1 MLADGSGFGSIFAET
16 APTRGLIVKQP
27 VEELQ
32 IDALKDDL
40 KQSLDEI
47 QPRIESLKELCNT
60 AIQSSQSNTK
70 NVGVDLQREI
80 DQIIPRMEAIHTT
93 SIKTS
98 RRIQSLGL
106 NQQTVGMLSI
116 PKQLRPVH
124 DEFFQFKEEFDTSL
138 KNVATLSRSITSKI
152 DLHNG
157 AMESLKSIPAAIN
170 ENLEQITK
178 QQEICSSIGQLIDQM
193 KQKLSQDIIQEH
205 QTVLNQFEDKIQKSD
220 RLVKELETKADD
232 GLVSTTQIT
241 EQIQTEKFDI
251 KNSFEDLMKEI
262 ENTAFTKLDDMKS
275 KVELSNKETMAKIN
289 ELQTQLTNELEE
301 ISHCQTDSNVLSLL
315 DEIEK
320 QKEMSE
326 LEALIERFNELEKL
340 AKEPISRP
348 PGANYEDLP
357 GTYQGRKAMFRCF
370 DDGTYTV
377 KFVD

>member
-1 MLADGSGFGSIFAET
+1 MSDSNVFGSIFAET

-27 VEELQ
+27 TEELQ
-32 IDALKDDL
+32 LDALRDDL
-40 KQSLDEI
+40 LQSLDEV
-47 QPRIESLKELCNT
+47 QPRIEKLKETCNIV
-60 AIQSSQSNTK
+60 IQSSQGNIK
-70 NVGVDLQREI
+70 NVGVDLQHEI
-80 DQIIPRMEAIHTT
+80 DKLIPRMDAIHTT

-157 AMESLKSIPAAIN
+157 ALESLKTIPNALQ
-170 ENLEQITK
+170 ENLEKIAQQQEECVNASVMIDQLK
-178 QQEICSSIGQLIDQM
+178 QQLTASIINEHEQI
-193 KQKLSQDIIQEH
+193 LSQFDEK
-205 QTVLNQFEDKIQKSD
+205 VNKAAKLVED
-220 RLVKELETKADD
+220 LETKADD
-232 GLVSTTQIT
+232 GLTSTTQIN

-262 ENTAFTKLDDMKS
+262 QNTSFTKLDDMKK
-275 KVELSNKETMAKIN
+275 KVELSNKETISKITD
-289 ELQTQLTNELEE
+289 LQSQLTNELEE
-301 ISHCQTDSNVLSLL
+301 ISRCQSDNVVLSLI

-326 LEALIERFNELEKL
+326 LEALIERFNALEK
-340 AKEPISRP
+340 AIKDPATRP
-348 PGANYEDLP
+348 PGADYEDLN
-357 GTYQGRKAMFRCF
+357 GIYEGRKAVFRCF
-370 DDGTYTV
+370 DNGTFTV